1 MFVIV
6 AHGGMNLQRIGSE
19 RKASA
24 QPLLNMECELPFVNE
39 LFIVE
44 LLAEATQRRAGSTFA
59 S

>member
-1 MFVIV
+1 
-6 AHGGMNLQRIGSE
+6 MNLQRIGSE

-24 QPLLNMECELPFVNE
+24 QPLLKMECELPFVNE

-44 LLAEATQRRAGSTFA
+44 LLAEATQRGAGSTFA

>member
-1 MFVIV
+1 VLV
-6 AHGGMNLQRIGSE
+6 AHGGMKLQRIGSE

-24 QPLLNMECELPFVNE
+24 QPLLNMECELPLVNE

-44 LLAEATQRRAGSTFA
+44 LDAEAAQLRAGSTFA